1 MSEPSNFKPPTGIN
15 FSCPE
20 AISIATLSKDL
31 RQIAAFLQHKFP
43 YNPLQRFEDWW
54 QHDGLHFYEGPIDMP
69 GLFAIV
75 GSPKRVYEAMPGEDY
90 VRIGIASSDG
100 KWYLRFYAYWEDEV
114 DFPEGDYDIT
124 LSFELVEEFR
134 TEVVPELEAS
144 LKEESSEVYFKR
156 SIL

>member
-1 MSEPSNFKPPTGIN
+1 
-15 FSCPE
+15 
-20 AISIATLSKDL
+20 
-31 RQIAAFLQHKFP
+31 
-43 YNPLQRFEDWW
+43 
-54 QHDGLHFYEGPIDMP
+54 MP